1 MSEDENEIIQNCE
14 QRDSSFKTILQKEKN
29 SPLILEFETKENTL
43 IIKITD
49 TDAIGNGLY
58 KCELTKEDLDKK
70 YSSFKMFDDMN
81 KVLEKFKIIS
91 TKNYSIKFSENFDTL
106 TFSFN
111 ATVFDE
117 EAKFEFILNRI
128 VMNDKEIINQ
138 LCEKVKELNSK
149 IKNNLSNEDN
159 ILKKLNSSILE
170 KLDEYNMI
178 NDLILEKNKSKKS
191 IWTKIFS
198 TNDDGDTAE
207 AFHSKCDNIENTVI
221 LVKTKK
227 YKRFGGYTKK
237 KWNHNN
243 GSYSNDSKAFLFNLN
258 TMDIFDRNENG
269 NEVKGD
275 KDSGPWFGS
284 GPDFQI
290 VNKCFS
296 NCSNHGKKCFSYP
309 QNVNFP
315 LAESNNFF
323 VKEYE
328 VYKVEFV
335 EK

>member
-1 MSEDENEIIQNCE
+1 MKEEKNEIIQNCE

-170 KLDEYNMI
+170 KLDEYSMI

-207 AFHSKCDNIENTVI
+207 AFHSKCDEKYQTIYI
-221 LVKTKK
+221 VKSQKGRT
-227 YKRFGGYTKK
+227 FGGYLSQAWKSSNNYFEDNEAFFFSIDLKK
-237 KWNHNN
+237 K
-243 GSYSNDSKAFLFNLN
+243 YD
-258 TMDIFDRNENG
+258 
-269 NEVKGD
+269 
-275 KDSGPWFGS
+275 
-284 GPDFQI
+284 
-290 VNKCFS
+290 FS
-296 NCSNHGKKCFSYP
+296 NKKEVYIGNPGYGPVIRGGINMVIQNDGKNSKYNLIFLE
-309 QNVNFP
+309 N
-315 LAESNNFF
+315 SNNSYEINGERDF
-323 VKEYE
+323 KLEKYE
-328 VYKVEFV
+328 VFQLEF
-335 EK
+335 